1 MNKDILYK
9 LAKGLG
15 ITIVVSSIVSISLGI
30 FFSNYIAWFLLATL
44 LQFLA
49 FYIVGEVIKRNNS
62 KKMAEYLLRQSEIQA
77 QQSATV
83 VCPCDKR
90 INTTLP
96 IKFNRDNTYECAGC
110 KKDIVVNIEL
120 KTALITTPVSVNP
133 IDTPLLEEH
142 VKQLLAKNNV
152 I

>member
-1 MNKDILYK
+1 VNKDILYK

-44 LQFLA
+44 LQFLV
-49 FYIVGEVIKRNNS
+49 FYIVGEVVKRNNS
-62 KKMAEYLLRQSEIQA
+62 KKMAEYILRQSEIQA

-96 IKFNRDNTYECAGC
+96 IRLNTDNTYECAGC

-120 KTALITTPVSVNP
+120 KTALITTPISVNP

-142 VKQLLAKNNV
+142 VKQLLSKNNV